1 MEGLELSQAAMTQE
15 AANGRFAGSAQLAVS
30 FGRRRGVIVSEGA
43 RWSRNSRLV
52 RASLHH
58 MLTSSSELEAMIGA
72 EVAALVSELRA
83 ARGPVQVKSLFR
95 PRYLSLCWHVIT
107 GHRLPE
113 AETRR
118 LTALFSAEMTALQN
132 PWVDNRLLR
141 TLFHERSGFGAV
153 LRYRDAV
160 REKFAEAVRGGGGR
174 REGTFIA
181 RLRASKRD
189 PLWRPETDED
199 LVMFFFDFLN
209 AGCETTSAFCE
220 WALTYL
226 LRHPDVQQRL
236 RADGPHAH
244 LARAFEA
251 EVLRRSSLTPAGVPH
266 RSLAEFLVGGYRVP
280 SGAVLRYDIVG
291 TQWNEQLWHEPDR
304 FRPERFLRNGV
315 FASSENL
322 VPYGI
327 GLRRC
332 TGEEY
337 AQAYHFLMMG
347 GLLRE
352 FTVALPPGRLPPTEE
367 ATMGLTRNCLPF
379 EAVFTSLPQ
388 SSA

>member
-1 MEGLELSQAAMTQE
+1 MLEEVLPKDLVVPPALLATWPS
-15 AANGRFAGSAQLAVS
+15 RSAG
-30 FGRRRGVIVSEGA
+30 RRGVIVSEGA

-72 EVAALVSELRA
+72 EGGRA
-83 ARGPVQVKSLFR
+83 
-95 PRYLSLCWHVIT
+95 

-160 REKFAEAVRGGGGR
+160 REEVRGGRARGR
-174 REGTFIA
+174 
-181 RLRASKRD
+181 
-189 PLWRPETDED
+189 
-199 LVMFFFDFLN
+199 N
-209 AGCETTSAFCE
+209 
-220 WALTYL
+220 
-226 LRHPDVQQRL
+226 
-236 RADGPHAH
+236 AH

-291 TQWNEQLWHEPDR
+291 TQWNEQLC
-304 FRPERFLRNGV
+304 
-315 FASSENL
+315 ENL

-379 EAVFTSLPQ
+379 EAVLTSLPQ

>member
-30 FGRRRGVIVSEGA
+30 FGA

-72 EVAALVSELRA
+72 EVAAL
-83 ARGPVQVKSLFR
+83 VKSLFR

-226 LRHPDVQQRL
+226 LRHPDR
-236 RADGPHAH
+236 PHAH